1 MIKWFFKFVTGEFFR
16 LSFTGGGGGQQQQPQ
31 PTTTTQT
38 MSNLPAW
45 AQPYSEQLLGKA
57 QALTDTNTNPYESY
71 TGDRL
76 AGFTP
81 MQQQAFQN
89 IGGMQVSPQ
98 TGQATGL
105 AGLAGMGSMGAGAN
119 YMNMATNPAAIQAF
133 MSPYQQ
139 NVTDWQK
146 QQAISDYGRQLP
158 GLGAGASQA
167 GAFGGTRHALVE
179 SEAQRNLQ
187 NQLAGI
193 QAQGS
198 QNAFNAAQQAQQFG
212 AGLGLQGYGQALQ
225 SANTL
230 GQLGQQQYQQ
240 QMGINAA
247 QQQAGAQQQAMN
259 QQQLTNQYQDFLN
272 RQNYPYQQLAFMSDI
287 LHGTPTGG
295 VTTQQ
300 QYQATPSLW
309 SNIGGLGQLAGGIGA
324 LYKSGIFGKE
334 GGSVPGGLKSYAS
347 GGSVNPL
354 NRLMSPNFSA
364 GVDYETRAAQQGQPT
379 MLPPIDLAQLSQVKQ
394 EVQRPSGIAGLPAPN
409 LDQEQTFNAARG
421 GIIAFAGEGPS
432 LVGENLIVD
441 SEGYPIGEATAETKP
456 RVLETKEQQAQRQKI
471 INERIAARDA
481 ARASAEAAGKPPVL
495 ETVGTDDVA
504 MKRLQEQQ
512 AKRLAAA
519 RGAGLGATPEAVSAG
534 KTAADLEIEK
544 ALGKTKPGIAGA
556 AESAASTAPK
566 TGIASAAES
575 AASTAPKTGIAGAA
589 GAAESAAA
597 GAAKKQAAQSGLRG
611 LLGRAGN
618 FLTPKSL
625 LGRAGGLGTAGM
637 VGYEIG
643 EAANRAG
650 AQEAISDATEGM
662 AFGDAGARAIA
673 PSVLSARSGNDVFN
687 VIAYGETGGKWD
699 SMGSLGQVVKDT
711 NNSRSYG
718 SFGFNS
724 QGGKNSTAGRFAAAY
739 PELGLKGEPGTAE
752 FTSSWKSA
760 TAKIP
765 EKMAAAQK
773 DFAQQNFIAPVVTD
787 ISKLGVP
794 TNVAKDPRVVAYFAD
809 RNIQLGGMQT
819 PENIKKAWEQSKGNI
834 PAFLTKVNESD
845 QKNLEALF
853 PNALAQGR
861 YSEEA
866 HANRLNKRLM
876 GALNI
881 GSTTTAA
888 VTADGRTALD
898 RAADVVRRGRETAVK
913 TAKEFVSPGST
924 YAEEAVATQ
933 MRDPNTGKIVNVLP
947 DVPPLNKPDNTS
959 AADDA
964 KKQLEINAGNR
975 AMEKAREAQTRGD
988 KENADK
994 WFNIG
999 MALLA
1004 SGSATLGARGAEAQ
1018 GFGPLAA
1025 GIKAGMPVFA
1035 ELSKQDKAERLR
1047 RQQLAETE
1055 RAHRATEANNRYR
1068 IFESGIQAAAKR
1080 AFPTFDTMTPS
1091 EQAQAETVMRIRYIK
1106 SLPAEEQQALGY
1118 SPEFIRQQ
1126 EGMLSAVPSGNR
1138 MKFDASGN
1146 PIK

>member
-1 MIKWFFKFVTGEFFR
+1 MIKFLYRLLTGEYFN
-16 LSFTGGGGGQQQQPQ
+16 LYVGGGGGQQQQPQ

-105 AGLAGMGSMGAGAN
+105 AGLAGMGSLGAGAN

-158 GLGAGASQA
+158 GLGAKAAQS
-167 GAFGGTRHALVE
+167 GAFGGSRQALVE

-225 SANTL
+225 GANTL

-240 QMGINAA
+240 QMGINTA

-259 QQQLTNQYQDFLN
+259 QQQLTNQYQDWLN

-334 GGSVPGGLKSYAS
+334 GGSVPDGLKSYAS

-379 MLPPIDLAQLSQVKQ
+379 MLPLIDLAQLSQVKQ

-566 TGIASAAES
+566 TGIA
-575 AASTAPKTGIAGAA
+575 GAA
-589 GAAESAAA
+589 GTAESAAA
-597 GAAKKQAAQSGLRG
+597 GAVEKQAAQSGLRG

-650 AQEAISDATEGM
+650 AQEAIRDATEGM

-673 PSVLSARSGNDVFN
+673 PSVPSARSGNDVFN

-760 TAKIP
+760 TAKTP

-773 DFAQQNFIAPVVTD
+773 DFAQQNFIAPVVTA
-787 ISKLGVP
+787 ISKLGIP
-794 TNVAKDPRVVAYFAD
+794 TNVAEDPRVVAYFAD

-888 VTADGRTALD
+888 ATADGRTALD

-924 YAEEAVATQ
+924 AAEEAVATQ
-933 MRDPNTGKIVNVLP
+933 MRDPNTGKIVNVP
-947 DVPPLNKPDNTS
+947 PNVPPLNKPNTTS
-959 AADDA
+959 SADDA
-964 KKQLEINAGNR
+964 KKQLETNAGNR

-1047 RQQLAETE
+1047 RQQLAETQRKDYAAE
-1055 RAHRATEANNRYR
+1055 AIRMRQNYMASAAQKAKARLPDFGADADKDNLATQIEMLKHDLYMLDPDHQIALYGSNAVDRISRALA
-1068 IFESGIQAAAKR
+1068 ESEKLLKSSGGAGAAKPDSR
-1080 AFPTFDTMTPS
+1080 F
-1091 EQAQAETVMRIRYIK
+1091 EVK
-1106 SLPAEEQQALGY
+1106 KLG
-1118 SPEFIRQQ
+1118 
-1126 EGMLSAVPSGNR
+1126 G
-1138 MKFDASGN
+1138 
-1146 PIK
+1146 